1 MAEEI
6 NSAASEQQQGVQ
18 FSEFIQKRLDLI
30 DWDSFKDVY
39 GVDKKYFLNNE
50 RLGTQLANGQVTD
63 FVPCNLKTAEGA
75 RILGNLALQAE
86 FYSDGKVKINNFT
99 PSPEPDLSV
108 YGQQLYSKSATET
121 LLKTFSRPVFKYDE
135 NGKVCKDEKG
145 ESIVAAW
152 NKVHE
157 YANAGKP
164 ITLKRKDKDGNEV
177 ETKYL
182 VSLDHVCRGKDGR
195 AYRGTNRLFLVPCDN
210 VKSYLT
216 KAAPKLYGHEFTPAQ
231 VEALAEGKDL
241 LIKDFQTKD
250 GKTFDAV
257 VQFDAVQRKVVSI
270 EPEYWRKTK
279 QAYSA
284 AEKTEVKMQKAA
296 EKKATEKKVDKAEK
310 AAPTR
315 ARRK

>member
-6 NSAASEQQQGVQ
+6 NSAASEQQKEVKFPQ
-18 FSEFIQKRLDLI
+18 FIQDRLNLI
-30 DWDSFKDVY
+30 DWDSFKDIY
-39 GVDKKYFLNNE
+39 GVDKKYFLGNE

-63 FVPCNLKTAEGA
+63 FVPCNLKTADGA
-75 RILGNLALQAE
+75 RVIGNLALQAE
-86 FYSDGKVKINNFT
+86 FYSDGKYKIHNFT
-99 PSPEPDLSV
+99 PSLEPDLTV
-108 YGQQLYSKSATET
+108 YGQPLYSKSGIET

-135 NGKVCKDEKG
+135 NGNVCKDEKG
-145 ESIVAAW
+145 ENIVAGW

-157 YANAGKP
+157 YANAGRP
-164 ITLKRKDKDGNEV
+164 ITLKDKDGNEK
-177 ETKYL
+177 KYIA
-182 VSLDHVCRGKDGR
+182 SLDHVCRGRDGR
-195 AYRGTNRLFLVPCDN
+195 PYRGTNRIFLYPCEN

-216 KAAPKLYGHEFTPAQ
+216 KVAPKLYGHEFTPAQ

-270 EPEYWRKTK
+270 EPEYWRKTQ
-279 QAYSA
+279 QAYRA
-284 AEKTEVKMQKAA
+284 AEKTETRAKKAA
-296 EKKATEKKVDKAEK
+296 EKKTVEQKEQKAEK
-310 AAPTR
+310 AAPAR